1 MAERR
6 GAGSERPPS
15 NRVWFVRAGSRGSE
29 IRSFLDDGFVGI
41 GWSET
46 GALTGVTEL
55 RAFEERLLAVY
66 PTRSRRTLTAW
77 AAMLRALVSAMTI
90 GDDVMTIEPDTRRY
104 WIGKVASEYTWQ
116 QGAELA
122 HRRGVRWSG
131 SLDRAHLSEPTLHC
145 LGAISTVFRLSA
157 EATQEVLTSFRTLG
171 APSVPGRRTQRTS
184 NGQ

>member
-6 GAGSERPPS
+6 GAGSERTVT

-29 IRSFLDDGFVGI
+29 IRSFLADGFVGI

-77 AAMLRALVSAMTI
+77 AAMLRALVSAMAV
-90 GDDVMTIEPDTRRY
+90 GDDVMTIEPDARRY
-104 WIGKVASEYTWQ
+104 WLGKVASGYRWE
-116 QGAELA
+116 QGAPLA
-122 HRRGVRWSG
+122 HRRAVRWSG
-131 SLDRAHLSEPTLHC
+131 SLERAHLSEATLHC

-157 EATQEVLTSFRTLG
+157 NATQEVLTTFRTLG
-171 APSVPGRRTQRTS
+171 APTVPGRRTQRSS
-184 NGQ
+184 NG

>member
-6 GAGSERPPS
+6 GASSQRTAS
-15 NRVWFVRAGSRGSE
+15 DRVWFVRAGNRGSA

-46 GALTGVTEL
+46 GVLTGVTEL

-66 PTRSRRTLTAW
+66 PARSRRTLTAW
-77 AAMLRALVSAMTI
+77 AAMLRALVSTMAV
-90 GDDVMTIEPDTRRY
+90 GDDVMTIESDMRRY
-104 WIGKVASEYTWQ
+104 WIGTVESDYRWQ

-131 SLDRAHLSEPTLHC
+131 SLERAHLSKATLNC
-145 LGAISTVFRLSA
+145 LGAISTVFRLSVD
-157 EATQEVLTSFRTLG
+157 ATQEVRTTFRTLG
-171 APSVPGRRTQRTS
+171 APLVPGRRTQKTS

>member
-6 GAGSERPPS
+6 GASRERTAL
-15 NRVWFVRAGSRGSE
+15 NRVWFVRAGSRGSA

-46 GALTGVTEL
+46 GAFTGVTGL
-55 RAFEERLLAVY
+55 RDFEKRLLAMF

-77 AAMLRALVSAMTI
+77 AAMLRALVSAMAI
-90 GDDVMTIEPDTRRY
+90 GDDVMTIEPATRRY
-104 WIGKVASEYTWQ
+104 WIGKVVSEYKWQ
-116 QGAELA
+116 QGTELA
-122 HRRGVRWSG
+122 HRRGVSWSG

-157 EATQEVLTSFRTLG
+157 DATQEVLTTFRTLG
-171 APSVPGRRTQRTS
+171 APSVPGRRTQRNS